1 MKKKATNSVSKTGTT
16 KTTKD
21 KRMTTILVSKPKGV
35 VDLKKYV
42 SYA

>member
-1 MKKKATNSVSKTGTT
+1 MIKKATNSVSKTGTT

-21 KRMTTILVSKPKGV
+21 KKNNNLQVSKPKGV